1 MKLLILPVAFAE
13 LLECGYFF
21 MEKRVLSEAEK
32 KYVEAAIIIFF
43 VYLAMKY
50 ISPIVSPFIFALLL
64 AGILNPIVLALHQRL
79 KVRKSILTG
88 IILFIGGVVV
98 AGLMWLIVSLLVSE
112 GSKIAY
118 QIPSYQDDW
127 ILLLEDCCDNME
139 KRFGIKGV
147 EIENFVMEQAN
158 VLVENLE
165 VKILPAVMG
174 KSVDYMKNIVSF
186 VSFLVIM
193 MIAVLLM
200 MKDYDR
206 LVEKFKKDDSLKGIR
221 EVGDKVVI
229 YVKTFVKA
237 QIIIL
242 CIISTICALT
252 LGLMGMQ
259 GGVFYGILT
268 GVMDM
273 LPFIGTGIMLLPL
286 VLFNLINGEFWRA
299 LCCFLLYAVC
309 AFIREFLEPKLIGEQ
324 TGVWPV
330 GILFAVFA
338 GLRLFGVWGI
348 IKGPLA
354 LVIICEICKYLWS
367 YRNREG
373 KE

>member
-1 MKLLILPVAFAE
+1 M
-13 LLECGYFF
+13 
-21 MEKRVLSEAEK
+21 
-32 KYVEAAIIIFF
+32 
-43 VYLAMKY
+43 
-50 ISPIVSPFIFALLL
+50 
-64 AGILNPIVLALHQRL
+64 
-79 KVRKSILTG
+79 
-88 IILFIGGVVV
+88 V

-139 KRFGIKGV
+139 KRYGIKGV

-299 LCCFLLYAVC
+299 LCCGVC
-309 AFIREFLEPKLIGEQ
+309 FYP
-324 TGVWPV
+324 GV
-330 GILFAVFA
+330 F
-338 GLRLFGVWGI
+338 RT
-348 IKGPLA
+348 
-354 LVIICEICKYLWS
+354 
-367 YRNREG
+367 
-373 KE
+373 